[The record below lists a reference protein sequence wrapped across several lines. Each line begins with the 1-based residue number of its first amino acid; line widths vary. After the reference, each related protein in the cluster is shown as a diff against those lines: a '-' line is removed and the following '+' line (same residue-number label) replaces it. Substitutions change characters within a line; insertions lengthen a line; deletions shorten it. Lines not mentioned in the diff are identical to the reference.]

1 MKLPVCLFLGI
12 ITVVFFTGCQTQHG
26 SETAMGYETLK
37 DPPNRDTSLARA
49 HNAAG
54 LQHLNDGNFEGAEKE
69 LKDAL
74 AADMFFGPAHNNL
87 GTLYFK
93 QEKFYLAA
101 WEFQYAVKLMPGQIE
116 PLNNLGLVF
125 EKVGRL
131 NDAEQ
136 WYDKA
141 LSLKPESPEV
151 IGNLARV
158 QIRSHKKDEKT
169 LELLSKIVMKDSRPE
184 WISWAQ
190 QQLAFTREPDK
201 ESLMPQSDEIKTLS
215 EDLK

>member
-1 MKLPVCLFLGI
+1 MNLPLCVLVITTASLFL
-12 ITVVFFTGCQTQHG
+12 TGCQTQHG
-26 SETAMGYETLK
+26 SESAMGYETLK
-37 DPPNRDTSLARA
+37 DPPNRDTSLARE
-49 HNAAG
+49 HNAAA
-54 LQHLNDGNFEGAEKE
+54 LQQMNDGNLDNAEKE
-69 LKDAL
+69 LKEAL

-87 GTLYFK
+87 GTVYFRQK
-93 QEKFYLAA
+93 KFYLAA
-101 WEFQYAVKLMPGQIE
+101 WEFQYAVKLMPGQVE

-151 IGNLARV
+151 VGNLARIR
-158 QIRSHKKDEKT
+158 IRSHHKDEKT
-169 LELLSKIVMKDSRPE
+169 LELLSRIVMKDSRPE
-184 WISWAQ
+184 WISWAR
-190 QQLAFTREPDK
+190 QQLAFTQDN
-201 ESLMPQSDEIKTLS
+201 SSDTLMPKTDEIKTLS

>member
-1 MKLPVCLFLGI
+1 MKLIFRIFFGI

-49 HNAAG
+49 HNATA
-54 LQHLNDGNFEGAEKE
+54 LQQMNDGNFEGAEKE

-87 GTLYFK
+87 GTVYFNQK
-93 QEKFYLAA
+93 KFYLAA
-101 WEFQYAVKLMPGQIE
+101 WEFQYAVKLMPGQVE

-158 QIRSHKKDEKT
+158 HIRENRKDEKT
-169 LELLSKIVMKDSRPE
+169 LDLLSKIVMKDSRPE
-184 WISWAQ
+184 WIAWAR
-190 QQLAFTREPDK
+190 QQLAFTQDN
-201 ESLMPQSDEIKTLS
+201 SSNTLMPKADEIKTLS